1 MAISPKLLN
10 DGERVV
16 VSSRTHPKALLL
28 PLLALVVFLALGVVL
43 MVVVDQPVVTLIG
56 WVVAGAGILRY
67 AGWPFLVWLTASYT
81 FTDRR
86 LITRT
91 GVLTR
96 RGHDVPLS
104 RISDVEIELHL
115 IDRLLGCGTLVVSDA
130 STHGRVVLPDIPRVE
145 ETKRKVHELLH
156 RQATESTARHEG
168 I

>member
-1 MAISPKLLN
+1 MAISAKLLN
-10 DGERVV
+10 EGERIV
-16 VSSRTHPKALLL
+16 VSSRTHVKALLG
-28 PLLALVVFLALGVVL
+28 PLLTLVGLLAVGVAAQVLIDRDFVTWAVWVPVAFLALRFVV
-43 MVVVDQPVVTLIG
+43 
-56 WVVAGAGILRY
+56 
-67 AGWPFLVWLTASYT
+67 WPFLEWLTSAYA

-145 ETKRKVHELLH
+145 ETKRRVHELLH
-156 RQATESTARHEG
+156 SQGTEATTRDEAV
-168 I
+168 